1 MLTSFRHRSLI
12 KLFSGFKDSDTLYL
26 EIEHC
31 SNGEFSKYLNDEGP
45 LTIGD
50 AKFYVSECVL
60 ILEFLH
66 GSGIIHRDFKPEN
79 LLLDDK
85 NHLKIIDFGTAKFF
99 ETESNKVFYKNISGM
114 LDKIRNREEGIGRDR
129 KGTFVGTM
137 FYLSP
142 EMIESEEGGTE
153 GDWWAFGITIYKMLT
168 GMYQFFTLN
177 LKIFAKV
184 PV

>member
-1 MLTSFRHRSLI
+1 M
-12 KLFSGFKDSDTLYL
+12 
-26 EIEHC
+26 
-31 SNGEFSKYLNDEGP
+31 
-45 LTIGD
+45 
-50 AKFYVSECVL
+50 
-60 ILEFLH
+60 H

-114 LDKIRNREEGIGRDR
+114 LDKIRNREEGSQRDR

-142 EMIESEEGGTE
+142 EMIEDDEGGTE

-168 GMYQFFTLN
+168 GKYQFC
-177 LKIFAKV
+177 LKIFA
-184 PV
+184 